1 MAVSADTMTEAQ
13 ASRAAELYRDAA
25 YALRAL
31 AEERL
36 NLSFGSRDAL
46 NAARG
51 ALESFDYCRMRQ
63 PKEGGRP

>member
-1 MAVSADTMTEAQ
+1 MSACEMTSAQ
-13 ASRAAELYRDAA
+13 HNRAAELYRDAA

-46 NAARG
+46 LAARG
-51 ALESFDYCRMRQ
+51 ALESFDYCRRRQ
-63 PKEGGRP
+63 PKEGGSR